1 VTFLSSTAAKYNLGV
16 GLKNSLEI
24 LADVKHLV
32 DFAVNEE
39 CVKGN
44 ECDRYKTFLITDNK
58 PVFHIEYPT
67 NDRPKTLAAN
77 ERSRWCGGN
86 TNPEVRKSPNFQTVL
101 KTMSLGGWVLYC
113 NGTAATTPVHD
124 TPSRFSGG
132 KSAYVIPE
140 EMAEM
145 EARIAAQDGYPF
157 AVENVDIVQVDESRL
172 PPVSGNTG

>member
-1 VTFLSSTAAKYNLGV
+1 VSFLSATAAKYNLGV

-24 LADVKHLV
+24 LPDVKHLV

-39 CVKGN
+39 CVKAK
-44 ECDRYKTFLITDNK
+44 ECNGYKTFVTTDNK

-67 NDRPKTLAAN
+67 NDKPKTLAAE
-77 ERSRWCGGN
+77 ERNRWCGGN
-86 TNPEVRKSPNFQTVL
+86 TIPEVRKSPNFQTVL

-132 KSAYVIPE
+132 KSAYVNPE
-140 EMAEM
+140 EMAQM

-157 AVENVDIVQVDESRL
+157 DVENVDIVQVGDSQL
-172 PPVSGNTG
+172 QPDTAGTG